1 VAFAAHK
8 EARALSRYTGRIV
21 IAVLLAVILYG
32 AFAAWSDYE
41 LVASSLS
48 HFAWT
53 SFAAA
58 CALALGNY
66 LLRFV
71 KWEYYLR
78 RLDIRGVPKLDSLLI
93 FLSGFVLSITPGKVG
108 EVFKSVLLRSLHGI
122 PAART
127 APIVVAERL
136 TDTIGVTL
144 LVAIGLRGLTVR
156 GAMTGAV
163 IGAVLVAGCMVV
175 IMSRRLSE
183 AVIRVCARMPG
194 PVGRSAPKLR
204 ESWESLRVL
213 TTPGA
218 LLIPASLSVVAW
230 ALEGIALWVVVQGF
244 GASLS
249 VLPAVFFYSTA
260 TLAGAVIPIPGG
272 LGITEGALHG
282 QLQLLGGLSK
292 PIAAGS
298 MILVRFATLWLA
310 VAIGVL
316 ALAALRW
323 RNPGLQTGP
332 SADKPQAVE
341 E

>member
-1 VAFAAHK
+1 M
-8 EARALSRYTGRIV
+8 
-21 IAVLLAVILYG
+21 IAVLLAVVLYG

-41 LVASSLS
+41 QVASSLS
-48 HFAWT
+48 QFAWT

-66 LLRFV
+66 LLRFL
-71 KWEYYLR
+71 KWEYYLG
-78 RLDIRGVPKLDSLLI
+78 RLGIRGVPKLDSLLI
-93 FLSGFVLSITPGKVG
+93 FLSGFVLSITPGKIG
-108 EVFKSVLLRSLHGI
+108 EVFKSVLLRSLHGV

-144 LVAIGLRGLTVR
+144 LVAIGLRGLNVR
-156 GAMTGAV
+156 GAMAGAVTGAS
-163 IGAVLVAGCMVV
+163 LVAGCMVV

-183 AVIRVCARMPG
+183 AVIRLCARLPG
-194 PVGRSAPKLR
+194 PIGRSAPKLR

-213 TTPGA
+213 TTPRA
-218 LLIPASLSVVAW
+218 LLIPAALSVAAW
-230 ALEGIALWVVVQGF
+230 ALEGIALWVVVHGF
-244 GASLS
+244 GARLS
-249 VLPAVFFYSTA
+249 VLRSIFFYSTA
-260 TLAGAVIPIPGG
+260 TLAGAVIPVPGG

-292 PIAAGS
+292 AVAAGS

-310 VAIGVL
+310 VAVGVL

-323 RNPGLQTGP
+323 RHPGLQTGP
-332 SADKPQAVE
+332 SAGEPEPVGE
-341 E
+341 